1 MSASN
6 KFRVTSECPNLACN
20 GSVYEWLLE
29 KLEEDTATWMNVAI
43 LPNMTS
49 TGVTAKNMIIKQKA
63 LPSSTKFRL
72 SLVVTSLV
80 GSEGFGVLEF
90 ETAGKPYG
98 GECSASVQEGIALET
113 EFTFECQGWE
123 DKNTPLTYEFRA
135 GKDTISYGNSPK
147 SVSTVLPAGHQV
159 DDYKLAI
166 RIYIKNSVGVAVVK
180 ILHVKVR
187 SSWYTGIKS
196 FSFLCRQQRIVGQI
210 GSTNCRM
217 SASPDCFTSL
227 SCLLLREYWNLVPNN
242 TNIRVKK

>member
-6 KFRVTSECPNLACN
+6 KFRVTSECPNSACS
-20 GSVYEWLLE
+20 GSVYDWHLQ
-29 KLEEDTATWMNVAI
+29 KLQEDTTSWMNVAT
-43 LPNMTS
+43 LSTMTS
-49 TGVTAKNMIIKQKA
+49 TRVTAKNMIIKQKA

-98 GECSASVQEGIALET
+98 GDCSASVQEGVTLET

-147 SVSTVLPAGHQV
+147 SVSTVLLAGQQ

-166 RIYIKNSVGVAVVK
+166 SIYIKNSVGVAIVK
-180 ILHVKVR
+180 MLHVKVR
-187 SSWYTGIKS
+187 SSWYRI
-196 FSFLCRQQRIVGQI
+196 FL
-210 GSTNCRM
+210 T
-217 SASPDCFTSL
+217 
-227 SCLLLREYWNLVPNN
+227 
-242 TNIRVKK
+242 